1 MQEMQKINDKETVW
15 YEKFKPQCID
25 DLIIPIDM
33 RSNLKTLIK
42 DNTLPNI
49 ALFSTSPGTGKS
61 STVNA
66 IVKEVNGEAIWIN
79 ASLENSIDVLRGK
92 ILNFASSQSF
102 YDAPK
107 IVVMDEMDHFSAQ
120 GQAAFRGFLDE
131 FSSNCKFLF
140 TGNYKE
146 KIIDPLLDRLEV
158 FNYDEFKK
166 QDIVKQ
172 IFERLTFIL
181 EYEKKTYNKEDII
194 QVINSHY
201 PSIRSMIGTLQKYS
215 ISGTL
220 IIPPG
225 ELNSASKFENVMQSI
240 KGKKFKEVI
249 ENINNITACASFYA
263 WLYKNINVYFEKEM
277 LPKSI
282 MILAKY
288 QDMDSRAVDKNLNLA
303 ACCTELMMQ
312 CSIKA

>member
-1 MQEMQKINDKETVW
+1 MKKINEKETVW
-15 YEKFKPQCID
+15 YEKYKPQCID
-25 DLIIPIDM
+25 DLILPVDM
-33 RSNLKTLIK
+33 KNNLKTLIK
-42 DNTLPNI
+42 DNSLPNI
-49 ALFSTSPGTGKS
+49 ALFSTAPGTGKS

-66 IVKEVNGEAIWIN
+66 IVKEISGEAIWIN

-92 ILNFASSQSF
+92 ILSFASSSLF

-107 IVVMDEMDHFSAQ
+107 IVVMDEMDHFSSQ

-131 FSSNCKFLF
+131 FSNCKFLF

-146 KIIDPLLDRLEV
+146 KIIEPLLDRLEV

-166 QDIVKQ
+166 TDIVKQ
-172 IFERLTFIL
+172 IFERLVFIL
-181 EYEKKTYNKEDII
+181 NYEKKTFNKEDVV

-215 ISGTL
+215 ISGSL

-225 ELNSASKFENVMQSI
+225 ELNSVSKFENVLQSI
-240 KGKKFKEVI
+240 KSKKFKEVI
-249 ENINNITACASFYA
+249 ENINEITACASFYP
-263 WLYKNINVYFEKEM
+263 WLYKNINVYYEKEM

-288 QDMDSRAVDKNLNLA
+288 QDMESRAVDKNLNLA

-312 CSIKA
+312 CTIKA